1 MNYFRTQSD
10 QMYRI
15 RVSVILTLLISS
27 LLALLV
33 VQAFQTAQLYDKK
46 NTQFTEKFAITL
58 EQIALKHERGEE
70 MRRFMHTID
79 KDFSGKYKDILKE
92 EFKELISTDESISI
106 RDTTIYENG
115 EAANYLIIQGKAY
128 DSISGLTA
136 EQSVLARDVRQLR
149 DLFSNPE
156 TLVDKDSMKMA
167 VQLDQRV
174 IHQIFKKAR
183 FVNDLMLETFRTNVY
198 EDPSLRLDLLFLDTV
213 IKTELK
219 GKKLPS
225 EFTFMITDEYNT
237 PIKFDHAP
245 DNYTLN
251 LDTTG
256 THKALLFPSN
266 VLDEDLYLHMR
277 FPKQGSFVLM
287 EMWPS
292 LIVNMALVLII
303 VIALVIMF
311 KTILTQKKLSE
322 IKNNFIS
329 NMTHEFKT
337 PISTISLACQAV
349 ADGDVVKSDP
359 ESTKTFM
366 KMISDENK
374 RLEVLVERI
383 LQSAVIDRGELK
395 LKAEQIPLNEVI
407 SEIGNNA
414 NFRVS
419 NVGGKIHMHLPEE
432 LIFVEG
438 DRVHITNVISNLV
451 DNAIKYSQGTPD
463 VTISLINKPGEI
475 RIEVSDKGIG
485 IKKEHIH
492 KIFDNLYRIPT
503 GNIHNVKGFGL
514 GLSYVKAIVEL
525 HGWNIHVKSKYGEG
539 STFSVII
546 KK

>member
-1 MNYFRTQSD
+1 MR
-10 QMYRI
+10 RI

-46 NTQFTEKFAITL
+46 TSQFKEKFGLTL

-70 MRRFMHTID
+70 MRRYMHTID

-92 EFKELISTDESISI
+92 EFQELMSTDESISI

-115 EAANYLIIQGKAY
+115 APANYLIIQGRAY

-136 EQSVLARDVRQLR
+136 EQRVLARDVRHLR
-149 DLFSNPE
+149 DLFSKPE
-156 TLVDKDSMKMA
+156 TLIDKDSMKMA
-167 VQLDQRV
+167 IQLDQRV
-174 IHQIFKKAR
+174 IHEIFKKAR
-183 FVNDLMLETFRTNVY
+183 FVNELMLETFRTNVY
-198 EDPSLRLDLLFLDTV
+198 EEPSERLDIHFLDTV

-219 GKKLPS
+219 GKRLPG
-225 EFTFMITDEYNT
+225 EFSFMITDAYNT
-237 PIKFDHAP
+237 PIEFNHGP
-245 DNYTLN
+245 DNYTMK
-251 LDTTG
+251 LDTAG
-256 THKALLFPSN
+256 SHKALLFPGNS
-266 VLDEDLYLHMR
+266 LDEDLYLHMK
-277 FPKQGSFVLM
+277 FNKQSSFVLK
-287 EMWPS
+287 EMGAA
-292 LIVNMALVLII
+292 LLVNFILVLII
-303 VIALVIMF
+303 VVALVIMF

-366 KMISDENK
+366 KMIEDENK

-395 LKAEQIPLNEVI
+395 IKEELLDLNGMLT
-407 SEIGNNA
+407 EIVNNA
-414 NFRVS
+414 KFRVS
-419 NVGGKIHMHLPEE
+419 NVGGEINLELPNEA
-432 LIFVEG
+432 IAVAG
-438 DRVHITNVISNLV
+438 DKVHITNVLSNLV
-451 DNAIKYSQGTPD
+451 DNAIKYSDG
-463 VTISLINKPGEI
+463 KPEVSIVLMSSDSEI
-475 RIEVSDKGIG
+475 KIAVSDKGIG

-503 GNIHNVKGFGL
+503 GNVHNVKGFGL

-525 HGWNIHVKSKYGEG
+525 HGWNIHVKSKFGEG
-539 STFSVII
+539 STFTII
-546 KK
+546 INKKP

>member
-1 MNYFRTQSD
+1 MR
-10 QMYRI
+10 RI

-46 NTQFTEKFAITL
+46 TSQFKEKFGLTL

-70 MRRFMHTID
+70 MRRYMHTID

-92 EFKELISTDESISI
+92 EFQELMSTDESISI

-115 EAANYLIIQGKAY
+115 EPANYLIIQGRAY

-136 EQSVLARDVRQLR
+136 EQRVLARDVRHLR
-149 DLFSNPE
+149 DLFSKPE
-156 TLVDKDSMKMA
+156 TLIDKDSMKMA
-167 VQLDQRV
+167 IQLDQRV
-174 IHQIFKKAR
+174 IHEIFKKAR
-183 FVNDLMLETFRTNVY
+183 FVNELMLETFRTNVY
-198 EDPSLRLDLLFLDTV
+198 EEPSERLDIHFLDTV

-219 GKKLPS
+219 GKRLPG
-225 EFTFMITDEYNT
+225 EFSFMITDAYNT
-237 PIKFDHAP
+237 PIEFNHGP
-245 DNYTLN
+245 DNYTMK
-251 LDTTG
+251 LDTAG
-256 THKALLFPSN
+256 SHKALLFPGNS
-266 VLDEDLYLHMR
+266 LDEDLYLHMK
-277 FPKQGSFVLM
+277 FNKQSSFVLK
-287 EMWPS
+287 EMGAA
-292 LIVNMALVLII
+292 LLVNFILVLII
-303 VIALVIMF
+303 VVALVIMF

-366 KMISDENK
+366 KMIEDENK

-395 LKAEQIPLNEVI
+395 IKEELLDLNGMLT
-407 SEIGNNA
+407 EIVNNA
-414 NFRVS
+414 KFRVS
-419 NVGGKIHMHLPEE
+419 NVGGEINLELPNEA
-432 LIFVEG
+432 IAVAG
-438 DRVHITNVISNLV
+438 DKVHITNVLSNLV
-451 DNAIKYSQGTPD
+451 DNAIKYSDG
-463 VTISLINKPGEI
+463 KPEVSIVLMSSDSEI
-475 RIEVSDKGIG
+475 KIAVSDKGIG

-503 GNIHNVKGFGL
+503 GNVHNVKGFGL

-525 HGWNIHVKSKYGEG
+525 HGWNIHVKSKFGEG
-539 STFSVII
+539 STFTII
-546 KK
+546 INKKP

>member
-1 MNYFRTQSD
+1 MR
-10 QMYRI
+10 RI

-46 NTQFTEKFAITL
+46 TSQFKEKFGLTL

-70 MRRFMHTID
+70 MRRYMHTID

-92 EFKELISTDESISI
+92 EFQELMSTDESISI

-115 EAANYLIIQGKAY
+115 EPANYLIIQGRAY

-136 EQSVLARDVRQLR
+136 EQRVLARDVRHLR
-149 DLFSNPE
+149 DLFSKPE
-156 TLVDKDSMKMA
+156 TLIDKDSMKMA
-167 VQLDQRV
+167 IQLDQRV
-174 IHQIFKKAR
+174 IHEIFKKAR
-183 FVNDLMLETFRTNVY
+183 FVNELMLETFRTNVY
-198 EDPSLRLDLLFLDTV
+198 EEPSERLDIHFLDTV

-219 GKKLPS
+219 GKRLPG
-225 EFTFMITDEYNT
+225 EFSFMITDVYNT
-237 PIKFDHAP
+237 PIEFNHGP
-245 DNYTLN
+245 DNYTMK
-251 LDTTG
+251 LDTAG
-256 THKALLFPSN
+256 SHKALLFPGNS
-266 VLDEDLYLHMR
+266 LDEDLYLHMK
-277 FPKQGSFVLM
+277 FNKQSSFVLK
-287 EMWPS
+287 EMGAA
-292 LIVNMALVLII
+292 LLVNFILVLII
-303 VIALVIMF
+303 VVALVIMF

-366 KMISDENK
+366 KMIEDENK
-374 RLEVLVERI
+374 RIEVLVERI

-395 LKAEQIPLNEVI
+395 IKEELLDLNGMLT
-407 SEIGNNA
+407 EIVNNA
-414 NFRVS
+414 KFRVS
-419 NVGGKIHMHLPEE
+419 NVGGEINLELPNEATA
-432 LIFVEG
+432 VAG
-438 DRVHITNVISNLV
+438 DKVHITNVLSNLV
-451 DNAIKYSQGTPD
+451 DNAIKYSDG
-463 VTISLINKPGEI
+463 KPEVSIVLMSSDSEI
-475 RIEVSDKGIG
+475 KIAVSDKGIG

-503 GNIHNVKGFGL
+503 GNVHNVKGFGL

-525 HGWNIHVKSKYGEG
+525 HGWNIHVKSKFGEG
-539 STFSVII
+539 STFTII
-546 KK
+546 INKKP

>member
-1 MNYFRTQSD
+1 MR
-10 QMYRI
+10 RI

-46 NTQFTEKFAITL
+46 TSQFKEKFGLTL

-70 MRRFMHTID
+70 MRRYMHTID

-92 EFKELISTDESISI
+92 EFQELMSTDESISI

-115 EAANYLIIQGKAY
+115 EPANYLIIQGRAY

-136 EQSVLARDVRQLR
+136 EQRVLARDVRHLR
-149 DLFSNPE
+149 DLFSKPE
-156 TLVDKDSMKMA
+156 TLIDKDSMKMA
-167 VQLDQRV
+167 IQLDQRV
-174 IHQIFKKAR
+174 IHEIFKKAR
-183 FVNDLMLETFRTNVY
+183 FVNELMLETFRTNVY
-198 EDPSLRLDLLFLDTV
+198 EEPSERLDIHFLDTV

-219 GKKLPS
+219 GKRLPG
-225 EFTFMITDEYNT
+225 EFSFMITDAYNT
-237 PIKFDHAP
+237 PIEFNHGP
-245 DNYTLN
+245 DNYTMK
-251 LDTTG
+251 LDTAG
-256 THKALLFPSN
+256 SHKALLFPGNS
-266 VLDEDLYLHMR
+266 LDEDLYLHMK
-277 FPKQGSFVLM
+277 FNKQSSFVLK
-287 EMWPS
+287 EMGAA
-292 LIVNMALVLII
+292 LLVNFILVLII
-303 VIALVIMF
+303 VVALVIMF

-366 KMISDENK
+366 KMIEDENK

-395 LKAEQIPLNEVI
+395 IKEELLDLNGMLT
-407 SEIGNNA
+407 EIVNNA
-414 NFRVS
+414 KFRVS
-419 NVGGKIHMHLPEE
+419 NVGGEINLELPNEATA
-432 LIFVEG
+432 VAG
-438 DRVHITNVISNLV
+438 DKVHITNVLSNLV
-451 DNAIKYSQGTPD
+451 DNAIKYSDG
-463 VTISLINKPGEI
+463 KPEVSIVLMSSDSEI
-475 RIEVSDKGIG
+475 KIAVSDKGIG

-503 GNIHNVKGFGL
+503 GNVHNVKGFGL

-525 HGWNIHVKSKYGEG
+525 HGWNIHVKSKFGEG
-539 STFSVII
+539 STFTII
-546 KK
+546 INKKP

>member
-1 MNYFRTQSD
+1 MR
-10 QMYRI
+10 RI

-46 NTQFTEKFAITL
+46 TSQFKEKFGLTL

-70 MRRFMHTID
+70 MRRYMHTID

-92 EFKELISTDESISI
+92 EFQELMSTDESISI
-106 RDTTIYENG
+106 RDTTIYEDG
-115 EAANYLIIQGKAY
+115 EPANYLIIQGRAY

-136 EQSVLARDVRQLR
+136 EQRVLARDVRHLR
-149 DLFSNPE
+149 DLFSKPE
-156 TLVDKDSMKMA
+156 TLMDKDSMKMA
-167 VQLDQRV
+167 IQLDQRV
-174 IHQIFKKAR
+174 IHEIFKKAR
-183 FVNDLMLETFRTNVY
+183 FVNELMLETFRTNVY
-198 EDPSLRLDLLFLDTV
+198 EEPSERLDIHFLDTV

-219 GKKLPS
+219 GKRLPG
-225 EFTFMITDEYNT
+225 EFSFMITDAYNT
-237 PIKFDHAP
+237 PIEFKQRP
-245 DNYTLN
+245 DNYTMK
-251 LDTTG
+251 LDTAG
-256 THKALLFPSN
+256 SHKALLFPGNS
-266 VLDEDLYLHMR
+266 LDEDLYLHMK
-277 FPKQGSFVLM
+277 FNKQGSFVLK
-287 EMWPS
+287 EMGS
-292 LIVNMALVLII
+292 ALLVNFILVLII
-303 VIALVIMF
+303 VVALVIMF

-366 KMISDENK
+366 KMIEDENK

-395 LKAEQIPLNEVI
+395 IKEELLDLNGMLT
-407 SEIGNNA
+407 EIVNNA
-414 NFRVS
+414 KFRVS
-419 NVGGKIHMHLPEE
+419 NVGGEINLELPNEA
-432 LIFVEG
+432 IAVAG
-438 DRVHITNVISNLV
+438 DKVHITNVLSNLV
-451 DNAIKYSQGTPD
+451 DNAIKYSDGKPE
-463 VTISLINKPGEI
+463 VSISLMSSDNEI
-475 RIEVSDKGIG
+475 KIAVTDKGIG

-503 GNIHNVKGFGL
+503 GNVHNVKGFGL

-525 HGWNIHVKSKYGEG
+525 HGWNIHVKSKFGEG
-539 STFSVII
+539 STFTII
-546 KK
+546 INKKP

>member
-1 MNYFRTQSD
+1 MQ
-10 QMYRI
+10 RI

-46 NTQFTEKFAITL
+46 TSQFKEKFGLTL

-70 MRRFMHTID
+70 MRRYMHTID

-92 EFKELISTDESISI
+92 EFQELMSTDESISI

-115 EAANYLIIQGKAY
+115 EPANYLIIQGRAY

-136 EQSVLARDVRQLR
+136 EQRVLARDVRHLR
-149 DLFSNPE
+149 DLFSKPE
-156 TLVDKDSMKMA
+156 TLIDKDSMKMA
-167 VQLDQRV
+167 IQLDQRV
-174 IHQIFKKAR
+174 IHEIFKKAR
-183 FVNDLMLETFRTNVY
+183 FVNELMLETFRTNVY
-198 EDPSLRLDLLFLDTV
+198 EEPSERLDIHFLDTV

-219 GKKLPS
+219 GKRLPG
-225 EFTFMITDEYNT
+225 EFSFMITDVYNT
-237 PIKFDHAP
+237 PIEFNHGP
-245 DNYTLN
+245 DNYTMK
-251 LDTTG
+251 LDTAG
-256 THKALLFPSN
+256 SHKALLFPGNS
-266 VLDEDLYLHMR
+266 LDEDLYLHMK
-277 FPKQGSFVLM
+277 FNKQSSFVLK
-287 EMWPS
+287 EMGAA
-292 LIVNMALVLII
+292 LLVNFILVLII
-303 VIALVIMF
+303 VVALVIMF

-366 KMISDENK
+366 KMIEDENK
-374 RLEVLVERI
+374 RIEVLVERI

-395 LKAEQIPLNEVI
+395 IKEELLDLNGMLT
-407 SEIGNNA
+407 EIVNNA
-414 NFRVS
+414 KFRVS
-419 NVGGKIHMHLPEE
+419 NVGGEINLELPNEATA
-432 LIFVEG
+432 VAG
-438 DRVHITNVISNLV
+438 DKVHITNVLSNLV
-451 DNAIKYSQGTPD
+451 DNAIKYSDG
-463 VTISLINKPGEI
+463 KPEVSIVLMSSDSEI
-475 RIEVSDKGIG
+475 KIAVSDKGIG

-503 GNIHNVKGFGL
+503 GNVHNVKGFGL

-525 HGWNIHVKSKYGEG
+525 HGWNIHVKSKFGEG
-539 STFSVII
+539 STFTII
-546 KK
+546 INKKP

>member
-1 MNYFRTQSD
+1 MR
-10 QMYRI
+10 RI

-46 NTQFTEKFAITL
+46 NTQFREKFALTL

-70 MRRFMHTID
+70 MRRYMHTID

-92 EFKELISTDESISI
+92 EFKELMSTDESISI
-106 RDTTIYENG
+106 RDTTIFENG
-115 EAANYLIIQGKAY
+115 EPANYLIIQGRAY

-136 EQSVLARDVRQLR
+136 EQRVLARDVRHLR
-149 DLFSNPE
+149 DLFSKPE
-156 TLVDKDSMKMA
+156 TLIDKDSMKMA
-167 VQLDQRV
+167 IQLDQRV

-183 FVNDLMLETFRTNVY
+183 FVNDLMLETFRSNVY
-198 EDPSLRLDLLFLDTV
+198 EDPSERLDILFLDTV

-225 EFTFMITDEYNT
+225 EFTFMITDTYNT
-237 PIKFDHAP
+237 PISFDLAP
-245 DNYTLN
+245 DNYTLK
-251 LDTTG
+251 LDTTDA
-256 THKALLFPSN
+256 HKTLLFPGNS
-266 VLDEDLYLHMR
+266 LDEDLYLHMK

-287 EMWPS
+287 EMGYALLVN
-292 LIVNMALVLII
+292 LILVLII
-303 VIALVIMF
+303 VVALVIMF

-349 ADGDVVKSDP
+349 GDGDVVKNDP

-366 KMISDENK
+366 KMIEDENK

-395 LKAEQIPLNEVI
+395 IKEEQINLNEVI
-407 SEIGNNA
+407 SDIVSNA
-414 NFRVS
+414 KFRVS
-419 NVGGKIHMHLPEE
+419 S
-432 LIFVEG
+432 VEG
-438 DRVHITNVISNLV
+438 DIQLELPNEPVFVSGDKVHITNVISNLV
-451 DNAIKYSQGTPD
+451 DNAIKYSNGKPE
-463 VTISLINKPGEI
+463 ISIKLLHKSEEI

-525 HGWNIHVKSKYGEG
+525 HGWNIHVKSKFGEG
-539 STFSVII
+539 STFSIII
-546 KK
+546 KKQP

>member
-1 MNYFRTQSD
+1 MR
-10 QMYRI
+10 RI

-46 NTQFTEKFAITL
+46 TSQFKEKFGLTL

-70 MRRFMHTID
+70 MRRYMHTID

-92 EFKELISTDESISI
+92 EFQELMSTDESISI
-106 RDTTIYENG
+106 RDTTIYEDG
-115 EAANYLIIQGKAY
+115 EPANYLIIQGRAY

-136 EQSVLARDVRQLR
+136 EQRVLARDVRHLR
-149 DLFSNPE
+149 DLFSKPE
-156 TLVDKDSMKMA
+156 TLMDKDSMKMA
-167 VQLDQRV
+167 IQLDQRV
-174 IHQIFKKAR
+174 IHEIFKKAR
-183 FVNDLMLETFRTNVY
+183 FVNELMLETFRTNVY
-198 EDPSLRLDLLFLDTV
+198 EEPSERLDIHFLDTV

-219 GKKLPS
+219 GKRLPG
-225 EFTFMITDEYNT
+225 EFSFMITDVYNT
-237 PIKFDHAP
+237 PIEFKHKP
-245 DNYTLN
+245 ENYTMK
-251 LDTTG
+251 LDTVG
-256 THKALLFPSN
+256 SHKALLFPGNS
-266 VLDEDLYLHMR
+266 LDEDLYLHMK
-277 FPKQGSFVLM
+277 FNKQGSFVLK
-287 EMWPS
+287 EMGS
-292 LIVNMALVLII
+292 ALLVNFILVLII
-303 VIALVIMF
+303 VVALVIMF

-366 KMISDENK
+366 KMIEDENK

-395 LKAEQIPLNEVI
+395 IKEELLDLNGMLT
-407 SEIGNNA
+407 EIVNNA
-414 NFRVS
+414 KFRVS
-419 NVGGKIHMHLPEE
+419 NVGGEINLELPNEA
-432 LIFVEG
+432 IAVAG
-438 DRVHITNVISNLV
+438 DKVHITNVLSNLV
-451 DNAIKYSQGTPD
+451 DNAIKYSDGKPE
-463 VTISLINKPGEI
+463 VSISLLSSDSEI
-475 RIEVSDKGIG
+475 KIAVTDKGIG

-503 GNIHNVKGFGL
+503 GNVHNVKGFGL

-525 HGWNIHVKSKYGEG
+525 HGWNIHVKSKFGEG
-539 STFSVII
+539 STFTII
-546 KK
+546 INKKA